1 MNVTRRKVLHF
12 ERLNE
17 DWVHF
22 QSPKENSLLVICFSV
37 LRVLQAILEKGQAEL
52 AADRQAF
59 SEKSQKLDAIMKQ
72 VQGLQDT

>member
-1 MNVTRRKVLHF
+1 M
-12 ERLNE
+12 
-17 DWVHF
+17 
-22 QSPKENSLLVICFSV
+22 